1 MDVIS
6 QAHVEA
12 REVEDG
18 LADDTSHVGDD
29 DLSEEDLADA
39 EHLIDDAG
47 TSHVGDEVSEE
58 DLEDAS
64 HLLEDDLEKEEEL
77 LIAQQEKKPASRRR
91 RRTEEVK

>member
-1 MDVIS
+1 MT
-6 QAHVEA
+6 AHALKSVQE
-12 REVEDG
+12 RGE
-18 LADDTSHVGDD
+18 LF
-29 DLSEEDLADA
+29 
-39 EHLIDDAG
+39 
-47 TSHVGDEVSEE
+47 SHVGDEVSEE